1 MSGIKMSIFSS
12 CGARSSVRRSSF
24 GKGPRF
30 VLCFGNGAR
39 VSVLG
44 LEHAAF
50 KLEDCFTR
58 FSCFDIRAEI
68 TMWHSKKKKETDK
81 GSLE

>member
-1 MSGIKMSIFSS
+1 MSGIKMSIF
-12 CGARSSVRRSSF
+12 SVRRSSF

-50 KLEDCFTR
+50 KLEDFILLHAQQRTR
-58 FSCFDIRAEI
+58 ND
-68 TMWHSKKKKETDK
+68 
-81 GSLE
+81 SLVFHVLI